1 VFLAEDPATTSGGSG
16 LLTFLPFILIIAA
29 FYFLMIRPQ
38 SKRRREEQAMQSAL
52 SVGDEIRTAG
62 GLYGTVVAMD
72 DESVT
77 IEASPGVELRYVRG
91 AIARVITKV
100 DEPEDEESAEEVD
113 ESDEAD
119 TDSGKRH

>member
-1 VFLAEDPATTSGGSG
+1 MFLAEDPAPSSGGSG
-16 LLTFLPFILIIAA
+16 LLTFLPLLLILVA

-38 SKRRREEQAMQSAL
+38 QKRRQQEQAMQSAL
-52 SVGDEIRTAG
+52 SLGDEIRTAG
-62 GLYGTVVAMD
+62 GLYGTVVAID

-91 AIARVITKV
+91 AIARVVNKIE
-100 DEPEDEESAEEVD
+100 EPEDEEPAED
-113 ESDEAD
+113 DAADD